1 MGFVIAFHFF
11 FCFSQDTA
19 DVKREATNVP
29 TTQPCIIVRQGDGLV
44 KDSFLIMEK
53 KVMGKVEIKQALA
66 VLFASFYVF
75 NVHYPAGC
83 SNFYLLLESLLFKK
97 KLIGRKPR
105 LAAVLAEL
113 ST

>member
-1 MGFVIAFHFF
+1 
-11 FCFSQDTA
+11 
-19 DVKREATNVP
+19 
-29 TTQPCIIVRQGDGLV
+29 
-44 KDSFLIMEK
+44 
-53 KVMGKVEIKQALA
+53 MGKVEIKQALA

-113 ST
+113 YQPRFFCINYNYNIHCSIVSYRSLHNNIYYTKILISCNVLIFFFH